1 MATTPD
7 LFSLQGQLTHDRLE
21 TEVDAVIEGRYP
33 GWRMVHENIGVEMV
47 RSQGRAQTSWLGLG
61 NVGEALTPSSGQLP
75 ERVWVI
81 VLEEDATRRREVVK
95 FMCVGGADEHEQPI
109 WARIR
114 ADASMPVQGQ
124 GQPDDDQGQGQPDD
138 EYQELPE

>member
-47 RSQGRAQTSWLGLG
+47 RSQGRAQVSWLGLG

-81 VLEEDATRRREVVK
+81 VLEEDATQRREVVK
-95 FMCVGGADEHEQPI
+95 FMCVGGADEQPI

-114 ADASMPVQGQ
+114 ADASMPV
-124 GQPDDDQGQGQPDD
+124 
-138 EYQELPE
+138 

>member
-47 RSQGRAQTSWLGLG
+47 RSQGRAQVSWLGLG

-81 VLEEDATRRREVVK
+81 VLEEDATQRREVVK
-95 FMCVGGADEHEQPI
+95 FMCVGGADEQPI

-124 GQPDDDQGQGQPDD
+124 GQPDD
-138 EYQELPE
+138 EYHEDRELPE